1 MSCDEACCV
10 IASGFAWNTSI
21 FECHVAAVA
30 AKSLPGEFHSS
41 FVWTSFESFNATNC
55 SIPRLCGLRASAS
68 TRGIDDIVNSMTV
81 LWLFSK
87 NSPRHTYNSSAF
99 VRFARICAFWSSR
112 AYLPY
117 AILRNLQDKSL
128 LISAPIGERGLLNK
142 SCCIQVSR
150 TPVALFFA

>member
-55 SIPRLCGLRASAS
+55 SIPRLCGLCASAS

-142 SCCIQVSR
+142 SCRIQVSR
-150 TPVALFFA
+150 TPVAFFFA

>member
-1 MSCDEACCV
+1 MSCNEACCV
-10 IASGFAWNTSI
+10 VGLGSAWNTSI

-68 TRGIDDIVNSMTV
+68 TRGIHDIVNSMTV
-81 LWLFSK
+81 LWRFSK
-87 NSPRHTYNSSAF
+87 NSPRHTYNSSAI

-117 AILRNLQDKSL
+117 AIRCSLHDKSL
-128 LISAPIGERGLLNK
+128 LISASIGDRGHLNK
-142 SCCIQVSR
+142 RCCIQVSR
-150 TPVALFFA
+150 TPVVLFFA